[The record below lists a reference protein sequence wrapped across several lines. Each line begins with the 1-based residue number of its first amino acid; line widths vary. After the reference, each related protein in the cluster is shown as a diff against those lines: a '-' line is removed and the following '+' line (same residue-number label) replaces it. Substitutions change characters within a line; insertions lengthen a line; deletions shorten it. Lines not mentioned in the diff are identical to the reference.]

1 MYSIDI
7 NCDMGESF
15 GAYKIGNDEKVVE
28 FISSANIACG
38 FHAGDPSVMNKTVKM
53 CLEHNVSIGA
63 HVGFQDLIGFGRRN
77 MDVDLK
83 EVYAMTIYQIGALD
97 AFVKAYGGKLSHV
110 KPHGALY
117 NMAAKSEELSK
128 AISEAIFKVNPEL
141 VLFGLAGSQFVVQ
154 GEKAGLRVANEVFAD
169 RTYTDEGTLTP
180 RKSKNALI
188 KSEEEALKQV
198 INMIKNNKVI
208 SITGKEIDIK
218 ADTICIHGDGEK
230 AIEFASNIKREL
242 EKIDI
247 SIRSLSD
254 VYPH

>member
-247 SIRSLSD
+247 SIRSLFD

>member
-1 MYSIDI
+1 MHYIDI

-38 FHAGDPSVMNKTVKM
+38 FHAGDPIVMDKTVKI

-63 HVGFQDLIGFGRRN
+63 HIGFQDLSGFGRRN

-83 EVYAMTIYQIGALD
+83 EVYAMTVYQIGALN
-97 AFVKAYGGKLSHV
+97 AFVKSYGGRLSHV

-117 NMAAKSEELSK
+117 NMAAKSESLSK
-128 AISEAIFKVNPEL
+128 AISEAIYKVNPEL
-141 VLFGLAGSQFVVQ
+141 LLFGLAGSELIVQ
-154 GEKAGLRVANEVFAD
+154 GEKVGLRAANEVFAD
-169 RTYTDEGTLTP
+169 RTYTDEGILTP
-180 RKSKNALI
+180 RKNKNALI
-188 KSEEEALKQV
+188 NKEEEALKQV

-208 SITGKEIDIK
+208 SVNGKEIDIK

-230 AIEFASNIKREL
+230 AIEFARNIKREL
-242 EKIDI
+242 EKINI
-247 SIRSLSD
+247 NIRR
-254 VYPH
+254 V

>member
-1 MYSIDI
+1 M
-7 NCDMGESF
+7 
-15 GAYKIGNDEKVVE
+15 
-28 FISSANIACG
+28 
-38 FHAGDPSVMNKTVKM
+38 
-53 CLEHNVSIGA
+53 
-63 HVGFQDLIGFGRRN
+63 
-77 MDVDLK
+77 
-83 EVYAMTIYQIGALD
+83 
-97 AFVKAYGGKLSHV
+97 
-110 KPHGALY
+110 
-117 NMAAKSEELSK
+117 
-128 AISEAIFKVNPEL
+128 NPEL

-247 SIRSLSD
+247 SIRSLFD

>member
-1 MYSIDI
+1 MHYIDI

-38 FHAGDPSVMNKTVKM
+38 FHAGDPIVMDKTVKI

-63 HVGFQDLIGFGRRN
+63 HIGFQDLSGFGRRN

-83 EVYAMTIYQIGALD
+83 EVYAMTIYQIGALN
-97 AFVKAYGGKLSHV
+97 AFVKSYGGRLSHV

-117 NMAAKSEELSK
+117 NMAAKSESLSK
-128 AISEAIFKVNPEL
+128 AISEAIYKVNPEL
-141 VLFGLAGSQFVVQ
+141 LLFGLAGSELIVQ
-154 GEKAGLRVANEVFAD
+154 GEKVGLRAANEVFAD
-169 RTYTDEGTLTP
+169 RTYTDEGILTP
-180 RKSKNALI
+180 RKNKNALI
-188 KSEEEALKQV
+188 NKEEEALKQV

-208 SITGKEIDIK
+208 SVNGKEIDIK

-230 AIEFASNIKREL
+230 AIEFARNIKREL
-242 EKIDI
+242 EKINI
-247 SIRSLSD
+247 NIRR
-254 VYPH
+254 V